1 MYDLI
6 VDFPTEIHPRKA
18 VSTKP
23 KKKMVRFST
32 NCDIRFYERNN
43 EAHAK
48 ELHYSGD
55 DIRRFKAT
63 NKQAILNIHKKHLS
77 LANGSE
83 KDARAVFQGCETTG
97 YENLLTPNLASKTM
111 ASRRGCWN
119 AVLDEQDRQDASG
132 CYDSDRLARASQ
144 RYSGWTTRMS
154 VQIGMIHQVAANI

>member
-6 VDFPTEIHPRKA
+6 VDFPTDIHRRKA

-32 NCDIRFYERNN
+32 NCDIRFYERND

-55 DIRRFKAT
+55 DIRRFKTT
-63 NKQAILNIHKKHLS
+63 NKQAILDIHKKHLS

-83 KDARAVFQGCETTG
+83 KEAVFQGCETTG
-97 YENLLTPNLASKTM
+97 HENLLTPTLASKTM

-132 CYDSDRLARASQ
+132 RYDPDRLARVSQ
-144 RYSGWTTRMS
+144 EYSRWAARIS
-154 VQIGMIHQVAANI
+154 LKIGLMQHVSL

>member
-1 MYDLI
+1 MCDLI
-6 VDFPTEIHPRKA
+6 VDFPAQALRTA
-18 VSTKP
+18 VVSSKP
-23 KKKMVRFST
+23 KKKKKVQFST
-32 NCDIRFYERNN
+32 EYDIRFYERND

-55 DIRRFKAT
+55 DIRRFKAA

-83 KDARAVFQGCETTG
+83 KEAVFQGCETTG
-97 YENLLTPNLASKTM
+97 HENLLTPTLASKTM

-132 CYDSDRLARASQ
+132 CYDSDRLACASQ
-144 RYSGWTTRMS
+144 RYSGWTTRM
-154 VQIGMIHQVAANI
+154 